1 MSCPNL
7 TVCGNSV
14 QPHLVTSMTYAIGMD
29 ANSKKTL
36 AKNVALLIVHRYG
49 EMNQGA
55 FIRDSKIA
63 NGNVT
68 RLLGGETS
76 VGLDLLDRLAKF
88 FNIQPWALLVP
99 NLNPS
104 DLPNPVSKSEAEATA
119 IALEA
124 LSKIAAATKS

>member
-1 MSCPNL
+1 MSCEHI
-7 TVCGNSV
+7 TAYGKTM
-14 QPHLVTSMTYAIGMD
+14 QPHTVSPMAYAIEMPD
-29 ANSKKTL
+29 TSKKIL
-36 AKNVALLIVHRYG
+36 ANNLAILIAHRYG

-88 FNIQPWALLVP
+88 FHVQPWALLVP
-99 NLNPS
+99 NLNPA
-104 DLPNPVSKSEAEATA
+104 DLPNPVSHSEAEAAA
-119 IALEA
+119 IAVEA
-124 LSKIAAATKS
+124 LTKIAAATKG